1 MSSDQYL
8 PTACASCKRIW
19 LAPPRRGGVAKCR
32 FCGDAARVVPGES
45 YRTRDLALF
54 ERIEGA
60 VHAAQ
65 LSDLTSQQQW
75 ATLNDVPQR
84 RRRPELLMRVVL
96 EALPAL
102 AFVPEVAGQDRA
114 QLSHALGM
122 ILVVLSARLRAPIKA
137 TAS

>member
-1 MSSDQYL
+1 
-8 PTACASCKRIW
+8 
-19 LAPPRRGGVAKCR
+19 VAKCR